1 MPSMI
6 CLPSMTCL
14 RVDRAARPQKK
25 KPTPWNKK
33 PAGDERYGK
42 ANPREFQMKNRRRF
56 CPRSTGE
63 LPGTCHPPK
72 GSQGAVVLPDPWVK
86 ASGGPPPVE
95 SDEARLV
102 SSGSTCYLSPVRFGA
117 TQAPTDTL
125 SMMSVAGGRLRGRPC
140 SSSERAGKHVAGK
153 YFDTLTAGATL
164 APAGPNMIAIPINIH
179 IWNFLCFT
187 LKLCNLGPPCRRWPE
202 RRGMGDP
209 GCIVTGVL
217 VQPDC
222 HYLVSPDSSS
232 CLRAEAFKQTP
243 TDMCS
248 CAFGS
253 LRRPSH
259 AAVCGL

>member
-6 CLPSMTCL
+6 YLSAVNDLSACRP
-14 RVDRAARPQKK
+14 RGAPQKK

-42 ANPREFQMKNRRRF
+42 ANPREFQMKNRPWF

-63 LPGTCHPPK
+63 LPGACHLPK

-95 SDEARLV
+95 RDEARLV

-140 SSSERAGKHVAGK
+140 SSSERAGNHVVGK

-179 IWNFLCFT
+179 ICIHIWNFLCFT
-187 LKLCNLGPPCRRWPE
+187 LNFATWVP
-202 RRGMGDP
+202 
-209 GCIVTGVL
+209 
-217 VQPDC
+217 
-222 HYLVSPDSSS
+222 
-232 CLRAEAFKQTP
+232 
-243 TDMCS
+243 
-248 CAFGS
+248 
-253 LRRPSH
+253 H
-259 AAVCGL
+259 AADGPSAAAWGTQVAL

>member
-1 MPSMI
+1 MI

-14 RVDRAARPQKK
+14 RVDRAARLKK
-25 KPTPWNKK
+25 RSQRPGTKNLQATSATEKQ
-33 PAGDERYGK
+33 
-42 ANPREFQMKNRRRF
+42 NPREFQMKNRRWF

-95 SDEARLV
+95 RDEARLV

-153 YFDTLTAGATL
+153 HFDTITAGATQ
-164 APAGPNMIAIPINIH
+164 A
-179 IWNFLCFT
+179 
-187 LKLCNLGPPCRRWPE
+187 
-202 RRGMGDP
+202 
-209 GCIVTGVL
+209 
-217 VQPDC
+217 
-222 HYLVSPDSSS
+222 
-232 CLRAEAFKQTP
+232 P
-243 TDMCS
+243 TDTLSMMS
-248 CAFGS
+248 FAG
-253 LRRPSH
+253 
-259 AAVCGL
+259 G